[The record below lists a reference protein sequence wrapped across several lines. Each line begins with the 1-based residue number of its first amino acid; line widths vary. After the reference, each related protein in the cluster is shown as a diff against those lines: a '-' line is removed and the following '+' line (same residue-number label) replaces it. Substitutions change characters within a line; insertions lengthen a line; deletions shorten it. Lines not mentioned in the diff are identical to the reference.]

1 MRSTNFWITNCKI
14 ILKDRIEKGAVR
26 VSEGNITKIILE
38 NKVGNIYKENLEMN
52 LKETTHRE
60 YDNQIIME
68 PIVDAKGMYLSPG
81 FIDIHLHGA
90 GGYDTMDGN
99 AKALEK
105 SAKTIVKHGTTAF
118 LPTTMTVSIP
128 EINQTLHAIKAFIRD
143 KAQADKF
150 QLAKKS
156 PKIDG
161 AQILGVHLE
170 GPFVN
175 PKAIGAQNPKYL
187 LLPSI
192 RDYDEMVKGC
202 EDIVVSMTLAPE
214 LNGAKELIEYAT
226 NKGIVC
232 SAGHTQATYEQM
244 IKAVEWGI
252 SHVTHL
258 YNAMTPFNHREP
270 GVVGAAFD
278 THLTAEI
285 IADGIHVSYPALRIA
300 YKQKSI
306 DKMLL
311 ITDAMMACCM
321 PDGKYALGGQDV
333 YLKEGAARLENGA
346 LAGSVL
352 TLEQAISNVY
362 HYCNLPLHEVVKMA
376 TYNPAKFCKV
386 EDTKGLIKE
395 GYDADLVLFDENV
408 QVNRVWIKGEEQSL

>member
-1 MRSTNFWITNCKI
+1 MWITNCQI
-14 ILKDRIEKGAVR
+14 ILKDGIEKGAVR
-26 VSEGNITKIILE
+26 VSDGKITKIILE
-38 NKVGNIYKENLEMN
+38 NKVGNCCKENLSLDKTIDKNSDNE
-52 LKETTHRE
+52 LIKEE
-60 YDNQIIME
+60 
-68 PIVDAKGMYLSPG
+68 IVDAKGMYLSPG

-99 AKALEK
+99 TQALDGIAKV
-105 SAKTIVKHGTTAF
+105 IVKHGTTAF

-128 EINQTLHAIKAFIRD
+128 EINQTLHAIKAFMEDRAQED
-143 KAQADKF
+143 KT
-150 QLAKKS
+150 QLARKNT
-156 PKIDG
+156 KIDG
-161 AQILGVHLE
+161 AQVLGAHLE

-192 RDYDEMVKGC
+192 RAYDEIVKGC

-214 LNGAKELIEYAT
+214 LNGAKELIQYAT
-226 NKGIVC
+226 SKGIVC
-232 SAGHTQATYEQM
+232 SAGHTRATYAEM
-244 IKAVEWGI
+244 MEAIRWGI

-278 THLTAEI
+278 THLTAETI
-285 IADGIHVSYPALRIA
+285 SDGIHISYPALRIA
-300 YKQKSI
+300 YKQKST
-306 DKMLL
+306 DEMLL

-362 HYCNLPLHEVVKMA
+362 HHCNLPLYEVVKMA

-386 EDTKGLIKE
+386 EDRKGLIKE
-395 GYDADLVLFDENV
+395 GYDADLVLFDENL
-408 QVNRVWIKGEEQSL
+408 QVKRVWVKGEEQSL

>member
-1 MRSTNFWITNCKI
+1 MWITNCKI

-26 VSEGNITKIILE
+26 VSEGKITEVILE
-38 NKVGNIYKENLEMN
+38 NKLGNIYKENLAMS
-52 LKETTHRE
+52 LKKTTDKHS
-60 YDNQIIME
+60 DNELIKE
-68 PIVDAKGMYLSPG
+68 EIVDAKGMYLSAG

-99 AKALEK
+99 VKALEGI
-105 SAKTIVKHGTTAF
+105 AKTIVKHGTTAF

-156 PKIDG
+156 HKIDG
-161 AQILGVHLE
+161 SQILGVHLE

-192 RDYDEMVKGC
+192 RAYDEMVKGC

-214 LNGAKELIEYAT
+214 LIGAKELIEYAT

-232 SAGHTQATYEQM
+232 SAGHTQATYAQM
-244 IKAVEWGI
+244 IKATKWGI

-258 YNAMTPFNHREP
+258 YNAMPPFNHRES

-285 IADGIHVSYPALRIA
+285 IADGIHVSDPALRIA
-300 YKQKSI
+300 YKQKST

-352 TLEQAISNVY
+352 TLDQAISNVY
-362 HYCNLPLHEVVKMA
+362 HHCNLPLHEVVKMA

-386 EDTKGLIKE
+386 EDRKGLIKE
-395 GYDADLVLFDENV
+395 GYDADLVLFDKNV
-408 QVNRVWIKGEEQSL
+408 QVKRVWIKGQEQSL